1 VIKKAKQ
8 KLNWTDAD
16 LFIEEDDRIDKFE
29 SIRIKNKNTLP
40 EIAVKRCSSGDIEE
54 KYEP

>member
-1 VIKKAKQ
+1 MIKKAKQ